1 VQRRAEVSIQRNADE
16 LRELTTRVFE
26 AAGAPT
32 DTARQVA
39 DHLVDANLVGHDSH
53 GVLRVADYVR
63 HVRDGQI
70 RPAAEP
76 GVTQSTPVAALVD
89 GGWGFG
95 QPAANLAIDRACDA
109 ASTSGV
115 GLAAV
120 ARAYHLGRLG
130 AYMERAAARGFVA
143 LAWLGGFGTERGAVP
158 YGGARAAFGTN
169 PLAAAF
175 PTSADGEQVL
185 VDLATTGAAA
195 GKIMVLADKGE
206 SAPEGWLVDRE
217 GRPTTDPRDFANGGA
232 LLPVGGHKGYGLAV
246 LAELLGQTLT
256 GADETVEAGGHRGE
270 SPQRESR
277 GGGVYRKAG
286 SLFLA
291 LDPGLF
297 RAAETTRAAAA
308 EFADGV
314 RAIPPA
320 PGFER
325 VLIPGDPERLTRRQR
340 LEEGI
345 TLPAATWRGF
355 REAAESVGVHVEP

>member
-1 VQRRAEVSIQRNADE
+1 MQGREEESIHTTADE

-32 DTARQVA
+32 ETARQVA
-39 DHLVDANLVGHDSH
+39 DHLVEANLAGHDSH

-95 QPAANLAIDRACDA
+95 QPAANVAIDRACDA
-109 ASTSGV
+109 ASASGV

-120 ARAYHLGRLG
+120 VRAYHLGRLG

-175 PTSADGEQVL
+175 PTTAAGEQVL

-206 SAPEGWLVDRE
+206 PAPEGWLVDRE

-232 LLPVGGHKGYGLAV
+232 LLPAGRHKGYGLAV

-256 GADETVEAGGHRGE
+256 GADETGEEGG
-270 SPQRESR
+270 
-277 GGGVYRKAG
+277 GGGVYRRAG

-297 RAAETTRAAAA
+297 RAAETTRAVAA

-325 VLIPGDPERLTRRQR
+325 VLIPGDPERLNRRR
-340 LEEGI
+340 LLQEGI
-345 TLPAATWRGF
+345 ALPAATWRGF
-355 REAAESVGVHVEP
+355 RAAAESVGVHVEP

>member
-1 VQRRAEVSIQRNADE
+1 MPGSEEASIHKTAGE
-16 LRELTTRVFE
+16 LRALTTRVFE

-32 DTARQVA
+32 ETARQVA
-39 DHLVDANLVGHDSH
+39 DHLVEANLAGHDSH

-76 GVTQSTPVAALVD
+76 RVTWSTPAAALVD

-95 QPAANLAIDRACDA
+95 QPAANVAIDRACDA
-109 ASTSGV
+109 ASASGV

-120 ARAYHLGRLG
+120 VRAYHLGRLG
-130 AYMERAAARGFVA
+130 AYMERAAARGFVG

-175 PTSADGEQVL
+175 PTTAGGEQVL
-185 VDLATTGAAA
+185 VDIATTGAAA

-206 SAPEGWLVDRE
+206 RAPEGWLVDAE

-256 GADETVEAGGHRGE
+256 GADETGDEGAGGA
-270 SPQRESR
+270 
-277 GGGVYRKAG
+277 VYRRSG

-308 EFADGV
+308 EFVDGV

-325 VLIPGDPERLTRRQR
+325 VLIPGDPERLSREQR
-340 LEEGI
+340 LRDGI
-345 TLPAATWRGF
+345 TLPAATWRGL
-355 REAAESVGVHVEP
+355 RGAAASVGVDVEP

>member
-1 VQRRAEVSIQRNADE
+1 MDGSDGAPTHKTADE

-26 AAGAPT
+26 AAGAPK

-39 DHLVDANLVGHDSH
+39 DHLVDANLAGHDSH
-53 GVLRVADYVR
+53 GLLRVADYVR
-63 HVRDGQI
+63 HVRGGQI
-70 RPAAEP
+70 RPAAAPE
-76 GVTQSTPVAALVD
+76 VTRSTTVAALVD

-95 QPAANLAIDRACDA
+95 QPAANFGIDRACDA
-109 ASTSGV
+109 ASSSGV

-120 ARAYHLGRLG
+120 VRAYHLGRVG

-175 PTSADGEQVL
+175 PTTTAGEQVL
-185 VDLATTGAAA
+185 VDIATTGAAA

-206 SAPEGWLVDRE
+206 SAPEGWLVDAE
-217 GRPTTDPRDFANGGA
+217 GRPTTDPRDFAHGGA

-246 LAELLGQTLT
+246 LAELLAQTLT
-256 GADETVEAGGHRGE
+256 GADETGEEGG
-270 SPQRESR
+270 
-277 GGGVYRKAG
+277 GGGVYRRAG
-286 SLFLA
+286 GLFLA

-297 RAAETTRAAAA
+297 RAAETTRAAAG
-308 EFADGV
+308 ELVDRV

-325 VLIPGDPERLTRRQR
+325 VLIPGDPERLSRGQR
-340 LEEGI
+340 LRHGI
-345 TLPAATWRGF
+345 ALPAATWRGF
-355 REAAESVGVHVEP
+355 REAAASVGVEVEP